1 MLHYYP
7 AVIDY
12 DTDTGAFGIVFPDFP
27 GCVSAADS
35 VRNVGVS
42 GAQALQGHVDLMIAD
57 NDRLPEPS
65 DVSSVKSDEESVE
78 VARVLVPV
86 RITGQ
91 RRRYNVSLD
100 RDLVAAIDDA
110 VGERGRSGFLEAAA
124 RRELSFR

>member
-42 GAQALQGHVDLMIAD
+42 GAEALQGHVDLMIAD
-57 NDRLPEPS
+57 KDRLPEPS
-65 DVSSVKSDEESVE
+65 DVSSVEGDKESVE
-78 VARVLVPV
+78 VARILVPV
-86 RITGQ
+86 RITGK

-100 RDLVAAIDDA
+100 SDLVAAIDDA

-124 RRELSFR
+124 RRELSLR